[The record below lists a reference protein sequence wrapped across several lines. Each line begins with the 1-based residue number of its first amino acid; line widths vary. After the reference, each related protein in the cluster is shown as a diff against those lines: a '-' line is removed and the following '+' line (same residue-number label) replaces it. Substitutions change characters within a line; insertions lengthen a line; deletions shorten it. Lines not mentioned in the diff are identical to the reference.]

1 MGVAVLNQMGWNGKA
16 WVAAVGA
23 AITLASAPSCA
34 QGKIGFVNTERIFRE
49 SAPAQRAE
57 KKLEAEFSRRERE
70 LTELASRLRSE
81 SEKLEKD
88 APVLSETQRAQ
99 RQRILGDL
107 DRDFQRKQRDFREE
121 VNQKRNEE
129 FAGVLQAANR
139 ALKLIAEKEG
149 YDAVFQDAA
158 YANPKLDLTDR
169 VLKALVDAK

>member
-1 MGVAVLNQMGWNGKA
+1 MNRMGWNGQA

-23 AITLASAPSCA
+23 AIALASAPLCA

-70 LTELASRLRSE
+70 LTELASRLRTE

-99 RQRILGDL
+99 RQRTLGDL